1 MTKVKLFSNPIC
13 SNHYSSRWSFAY
25 LFTLLGTLLCVS
37 IPYFLSRNDIF
48 PLQATWTRPS
58 VSFTG
63 KAAAT
68 LQGKDNF
75 GRPQEVFYSTVG
87 SINEIKKES
96 FQDASITVLQVDE
109 NQDDYNEEIR
119 LKVEFYDL
127 PRGFEVYGIQIALS
141 LRHRF
146 QRYLKLEEESILHL
160 QYNSGGISSASF
172 SCRGNF
178 KLRQKNPVLYKHDYG
193 ENLSS
198 IDFADAVIESNL
210 HHEGNENLFESSFST
225 QKTIWSMK
233 PSLGIASSTKPN
245 ADRFSMYIVM
255 DTTNLQ
261 QIVFIPA
268 LAQLMLTAWMKY
280 LSLLVIAIYLFR
292 RILVYL
298 FSNQILVNQEVQGFD

>member
-25 LFTLLGTLLCVS
+25 LFTLIGTLLCIA
-37 IPYFLSRNDIF
+37 IPYFLSRNDII

-63 KAAAT
+63 KAAVT
-68 LQGKDNF
+68 LQGKDSF
-75 GRPQEVFYSTVG
+75 GRPQEVFYSTDG
-87 SINEIKKES
+87 SINEITRES
-96 FQDASITVLQVDE
+96 FKDAAITVLEVNE
-109 NQDDYNEEIR
+109 NQDEYNEEIR

-127 PRGFEVYGIQIALS
+127 PDGIEVYGLQVALS

-146 QRYLKLEEESILHL
+146 QRYLKLEEENILQLH
-160 QYNSGGISSASF
+160 YNSGGISSASF

-178 KLRQKNPVLYKHDYG
+178 KLRQKNPVLYNHDYG
-193 ENLSS
+193 KTVSS
-198 IDFADAVIESNL
+198 IDFADAVIEGNL
-210 HHEGNENLFESSFST
+210 HQEGDENLFESSFST
-225 QKTIWSMK
+225 QKAIWSMK
-233 PSLGIASSTKPN
+233 PSSGISSSTQPN
-245 ADRFSMYIVM
+245 ANRFSVYIVM

-268 LAQLMLTAWMKY
+268 LSQLMLTAWMKY

-292 RILVYL
+292 RILIYL
-298 FSNQILVNQEVQGFD
+298 FSNQILANQEVQGFD